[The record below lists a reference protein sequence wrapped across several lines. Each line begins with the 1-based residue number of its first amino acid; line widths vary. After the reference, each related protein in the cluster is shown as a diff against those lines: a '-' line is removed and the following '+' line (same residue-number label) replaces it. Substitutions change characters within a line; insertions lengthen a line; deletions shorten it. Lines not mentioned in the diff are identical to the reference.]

1 MMDGIINVYKEKGYT
16 SHDVVAKLRGILRMK
31 KIGHTGTLD
40 PYAEGV
46 LPVCLGKATKLCD
59 LLTDKTKTYQAVML
73 LGQETD
79 TQDTTG
85 AVLAQYPVNATEEE
99 VREAVESFLG
109 PYMQVPPMYSA
120 LKVNGKK
127 LYELAREGK
136 EVEREARPVEIFE
149 IHVDSI
155 ELPRVTMTVT
165 CSKGT
170 YIRTLCYDIGRKLGC
185 GGCMEHLLR
194 TCVDRFEL
202 ADSLKLSQ
210 IEELRDRGEVENYV
224 IAVDEVFAGLPAYT
238 AVPGDGDKLVH
249 NGNPLPIELAT
260 SCEDG
265 ESSSQDQG
273 AKQSADHSHRLSSR
287 IEEGELGKALFD
299 PQKNIR
305 VYDSEGRFIGVYGYE
320 KSKRRYKPLK
330 VFLGG

>member
-40 PYAEGV
+40 PDAEGV

-210 IEELRDRGEVENYV
+210 IEELRDRGEVENHV

-273 AKQSADHSHRLSSR
+273 AKQSANHSHRLSSR